1 MQTKTMEPAPPDPA
15 RLDALA
21 AATREYAT
29 YSSTAFGLG
38 YIAWGGLL
46 VVAGLACLAS
56 PAWGPILVFTAAPA
70 WFPLMR
76 RARRHYQGRGEVR
89 GEEQGMSA
97 RRARQ
102 NGLFGLVLVSGLF
115 LLKIARHRADWAA
128 SQGAPASVAMAVAVA
143 CTLLAVVLAVAW
155 ARGYRDTYL
164 PALVIFL
171 WAMLVATDERFLPA
185 SRADAVLPTVL
196 LFGTGLF
203 LAVRGGHEHEA
214 WKRLDRRLAHLRGA
228 AR

>member
-1 MQTKTMEPAPPDPA
+1 METAPPDPT

-38 YIAWGGLL
+38 YSAWGGLL

-56 PAWGPILVFTAAPA
+56 PTWGPMLVFIAVPA

-76 RARRHYQGRGEVR
+76 RARRHYQRRGEVR

-102 NGLFGLVLVSGLF
+102 NGLFGLLVLSAYF
-115 LLKIARHRADWAA
+115 LLRVASHRADWIA
-128 SQGAPASVAMAVAVA
+128 SQGAPASTAMAVAVA
-143 CTLLAVVLAVAW
+143 CTLVAIALAVAW

-164 PALVIFL
+164 PGLLLLF
-171 WAMLVATDERFLPA
+171 WATQVTGDEQFLPA
-185 SRADAVLPTVL
+185 TRGEVVPAVVLPCGAGLLLGVL
-196 LFGTGLF
+196 SGS
-203 LAVRGGHEHEA
+203 EHQA
-214 WKRLDRRLAHLRGA
+214 WKRLDRRLAQLRSPA
-228 AR
+228 A

>member
-1 MQTKTMEPAPPDPA
+1 MEPAPLDPT

-38 YIAWGGLL
+38 TSAWGGLL
-46 VVAGLACLAS
+46 IVAGLACLAS
-56 PAWGPILVFTAAPA
+56 ATWGPLLVFVAVPA

-76 RARRHYQGRGEVR
+76 SARQHYQRRGKVR

-102 NGLFGLVLVSGLF
+102 NGLFGLLMLSGLF
-115 LLKIARHRADWAA
+115 LVRLARHRVEWVA
-128 SQGAPASVAMAVAVA
+128 SQGAPASVAMAVAVT
-143 CTLLAVVLAVAW
+143 CTLLAVALALAW

-164 PALVIFL
+164 PGLLLFF
-171 WAMLVATDERFLPA
+171 WAVQVTSDERFLPA
-185 SRADAVLPTVL
+185 SRADVVPVVVLLCGAGLLLAVL
-196 LFGTGLF
+196 
-203 LAVRGGHEHEA
+203 GGNEHQA
-214 WKRLDRRLAHLRGA
+214 WKQLDRRLAQLRGTGA
-228 AR
+228 